1 MEAHDEVEA
10 DAQLQLVEADRAQ
23 VRRPQVVLLQAV
35 RAVHEALEED
45 AVPESEHVAY
55 FVQRHPTQP
64 AENQRLVPTR
74 AQRPV
79 SAVSSQAAKHS
90 TSAACVGAEAERRV
104 PFAPPRLV
112 EARIEPRS
120 AAPPGNRADPT
131 AGPIGC

>member
-1 MEAHDEVEA
+1 MGDNAGRGDEHQAGAPELLEAHDEVEA

-64 AENQRLVPTR
+64 AEIRGSCLQV
-74 AQRPV
+74 
-79 SAVSSQAAKHS
+79 
-90 TSAACVGAEAERRV
+90 
-104 PFAPPRLV
+104 
-112 EARIEPRS
+112 RS
-120 AAPPGNRADPT
+120 AESRQ
-131 AGPIGC
+131 